1 MLKFIVSFITAVGAM
16 ASMANAN
23 DKPELVIYTY
33 DSFASEWGPG
43 PQIKTEFEKTCDCV
57 VTFVGLDSSVGILG
71 RIQLEGAGSNAD
83 IALGLDTS
91 LTSVAASTGLF
102 APHRIETAGKLAL
115 PDDVSAW
122 TDPHFV
128 PYDWGYFA
136 FNYDT
141 SRLAEAPS
149 SFAQLVSETNDLKI
163 VIQDP
168 RTATPGLGLLLW
180 VNAVYGDDAPKLWA
194 KLAPKLVTVTKG
206 WWDSYSMFLEG
217 EADMVLSYST
227 SPAYHLIAES
237 KDHYAAAA
245 FDEGHYLQI
254 EVAGILKSSKH
265 PALARKF
272 METLIGKNV
281 QSLLPTT
288 NWMYP
293 AAASGTIPDGFDG
306 LIEPSKSY
314 LFDPEQI
321 AKNRDVWV
329 KDWIQ
334 GLSQ

>member
-23 DKPELVIYTY
+23 EKPELVIYTY

-43 PQIKTEFEKTCDCV
+43 PQIKTEFEKTCGCV

-71 RIQLEGAGSNAD
+71 RIQLEGAASKAD

-122 TDPHFV
+122 TDPQFV

-149 SFAQLVSETNDLKI
+149 SFEQLVSETNDLKI

-168 RTATPGLGLLLW
+168 RTATPGLGLMLW
-180 VNAVYGDDAPKLWA
+180 VNAVYGDNAAKFWA
-194 KLAPKLVTVTKG
+194 KLAPKLITVTKG

-227 SPAYHLIAES
+227 SPAYHLIAEG

-265 PALARKF
+265 PALAQKF

-293 AAASGTIPDGFDG
+293 AATSGIIPDGFDG

-329 KDWIQ
+329 KDWVQ

>member
-71 RIQLEGAGSNAD
+71 RIQLEGAASKAD

-122 TDPHFV
+122 TDPQFV

-136 FNYDT
+136 FNYDK
-141 SRLAEAPS
+141 SRLAKLHHHLNS
-149 SFAQLVSETNDLKI
+149 LFLKRMI
-163 VIQDP
+163 
-168 RTATPGLGLLLW
+168 
-180 VNAVYGDDAPKLWA
+180 
-194 KLAPKLVTVTKG
+194 
-206 WWDSYSMFLEG
+206 
-217 EADMVLSYST
+217 
-227 SPAYHLIAES
+227 
-237 KDHYAAAA
+237 
-245 FDEGHYLQI
+245 
-254 EVAGILKSSKH
+254 
-265 PALARKF
+265 
-272 METLIGKNV
+272 
-281 QSLLPTT
+281 
-288 NWMYP
+288 
-293 AAASGTIPDGFDG
+293 
-306 LIEPSKSY
+306 
-314 LFDPEQI
+314 
-321 AKNRDVWV
+321 
-329 KDWIQ
+329 
-334 GLSQ
+334 